1 LRTGVRKSVTDNATE
16 SGCQKC
22 EVKRCAVRA
31 IANMA
36 LKRARIRCVGKIART
51 RGNTSQARTVR
62 FAAVHAPAMTAGK
75 KKMLNSP
82 TKSLRPI
89 ADVARKDVASM
100 DDRVFALIQKA
111 LTGLLT
117 SETVAIEV
125 GVAKQRISEWR
136 RDARRYEIVRDL
148 PLDEYQALY
157 RQSVRQG
164 VSLSVLVDTVGEQGY
179 SDFARIEFLK
189 QQGYWADLVGPDDD
203 NDE

>member
-1 LRTGVRKSVTDNATE
+1 
-16 SGCQKC
+16 
-22 EVKRCAVRA
+22 
-31 IANMA
+31 
-36 LKRARIRCVGKIART
+36 
-51 RGNTSQARTVR
+51 
-62 FAAVHAPAMTAGK
+62 
-75 KKMLNSP
+75 
-82 TKSLRPI
+82 
-89 ADVARKDVASM
+89 M

>member
-1 LRTGVRKSVTDNATE
+1 
-16 SGCQKC
+16 
-22 EVKRCAVRA
+22 
-31 IANMA
+31 
-36 LKRARIRCVGKIART
+36 
-51 RGNTSQARTVR
+51 
-62 FAAVHAPAMTAGK
+62 
-75 KKMLNSP
+75 MLNSP